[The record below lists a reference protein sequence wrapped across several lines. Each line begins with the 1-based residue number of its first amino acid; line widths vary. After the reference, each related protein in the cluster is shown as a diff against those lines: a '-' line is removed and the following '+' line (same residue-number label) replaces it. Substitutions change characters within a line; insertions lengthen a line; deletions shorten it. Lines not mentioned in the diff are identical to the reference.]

1 MERVHSG
8 ICELG
13 QLGKFGSTYS
23 TDGSLTWLIDSEWRT
38 YASENL
44 TILGRSAANW
54 TLAEFLL
61 TSTVGEDMHVR
72 F

>member
-1 MERVHSG
+1 MEQVHSE

-44 TILGRSAANW
+44 TILGRTVAN
-54 TLAEFLL
+54 LALASFP
-61 TSTVGEDMHVR
+61 
-72 F
+72 